1 MAAPVD
7 DVAQL
12 RSESGQIGN
21 LALDF
26 GQMSAR
32 DEIDRA
38 AIASPLVGETEQRPD
53 LFDAEAQ
60 IARAPHETQP
70 VQMLRPIT
78 AVVAGRASRR
88 GYEADA
94 LVVANRLDFDPCRLG
109 ERADREHLLLHRLDP
124 VVATGSI

>member
-21 LALDF
+21 LALDVR
-26 GQMSAR
+26 QMSAR
-32 DEIDRA
+32 DEIDRM

-53 LFDAEAQ
+53 LFDAKAQ

-70 VQMLRPIT
+70 VQMLRPIA

-88 GYEADA
+88 GY
-94 LVVANRLDFDPCRLG
+94 
-109 ERADREHLLLHRLDP
+109 
-124 VVATGSI
+124 